1 MAAGQGTQTFEWQG
15 KRIAIMNR
23 KYDLSGLG
31 FFGAGMIIFAG
42 TDYFIDLD
50 AGKVI
55 NFSGA
60 LISLAALAIMLIGSF
75 RTVNYNECFKR
86 SEIFVI
92 IAIIADIAF
101 MGSMI
106 FGLRAG
112 TASSGYA
119 ALAIDLV
126 LFASELLSA
135 AFMLGA
141 CSKLAEQSGEE
152 SLGIACTNT
161 KTIFITVSIIAFI
174 IKPCIAFLPGNNN
187 SAFLV
192 LIIMS
197 AVAVLGVNIMAT
209 MRFGNVCELLD
220 GSRFNTENA

>member
-1 MAAGQGTQTFEWQG
+1 
-15 KRIAIMNR
+15 MNR

-42 TDYFIDLD
+42 TEYFIDLD
-50 AGKVI
+50 AGKII
-55 NFSGA
+55 NFSAA
-60 LISLAALAIMLIGSF
+60 LISLAALAIMLVGSF
-75 RTVNYNECFKR
+75 RTVNYNACFKR

-92 IAIIADIAF
+92 AAIIADVAF
-101 MGSMI
+101 MGSMA

-112 TASSGYA
+112 TAAAGYA
-119 ALAIDLV
+119 ALGIDLA
-126 LFASELLSA
+126 LFVFELLAA

-152 SLGIACTNT
+152 SMSIACTNT
-161 KTIFITVSIIAFI
+161 KTIFLAVSIIAFV
-174 IKPCIAFLPGNNN
+174 IKPCIAFIPGNNN

-197 AVAVLGVNIMAT
+197 AVAVLGVNIMASL
-209 MRFGNVCELLD
+209 RFGNVCDLLD
-220 GSRFNTENA
+220 GSRLKTENAI

>member
-1 MAAGQGTQTFEWQG
+1 MFKVMFQKKYIKMFLAVALLVLCSGLLAQAAGHPEPGTVEIG
-15 KRIAIMNR
+15 KSLPIW
-23 KYDLSGLG
+23 S
-31 FFGAGMIIFAG
+31 IIPFVG
-42 TDYFIDLD
+42 
-50 AGKVI
+50 
-55 NFSGA
+55 
-60 LISLAALAIMLIGSF
+60 MLIGSF